1 MKYSKIII
9 CKGDNVVILAGTD
22 NTIQALR
29 KTENQNMTLEVK
41 FDLKSKTMQLQEEGN
56 NTKRLTFGKKSVWK
70 KELIFLLHIK
80 EKNNSITSLLLKYFL
95 LYLISK

>member
-56 NTKRLTFGKKSVWK
+56 NTKRLTFGKKSV
-70 KELIFLLHIK
+70 
-80 EKNNSITSLLLKYFL
+80 
-95 LYLISK
+95 